1 MWSEGKTP
9 YNLTEFSRVL
19 LALLCVHGLNRPPT
33 TKGGPSKYLDT
44 KYLDTKY
51 LDTKYLDTK
60 YLDTKYLDTKSETL
74 TQFQSLGLKGFMFTP
89 DTTDENKTYAE
100 QSGPGPLP
108 DRGAP
113 VICTGFPLR
122 PCRY

>member
-33 TKGGPSKYLDT
+33 TKGGPS
-44 KYLDTKY
+44 
-51 LDTKYLDTK
+51 K